1 MFRAARVTGP
11 AHPGITAILMERL
24 LIFLAVLI
32 VVAIGTIVLRMALRG
47 RRPPLRMDS
56 DFHDDDTDL
65 LIGPIRRRAESPI
78 DRSAQ
83 VIDVTPRPVDV
94 PNEPAAPRHKR

>member
-1 MFRAARVTGP
+1 
-11 AHPGITAILMERL
+11 MERL

-32 VVAIGTIVLRMALRG
+32 VVAIGALVLRMASRG

-56 DFHDDDTDL
+56 DFHDDDTDV
-65 LIGPIRRRAESPI
+65 LIGPIRRRGESPI

-83 VIDVTPRPVDV
+83 VIDVMPHPVDP
-94 PNEPAAPRHKR
+94 PNEPAAPGHER